1 MGIQPVGHRLLV
13 RPVSQET
20 TTKAGII
27 LEGVEKDRPDR
38 GVIVNIG
45 NPIIID
51 QFTGNMVE
59 KMTPTRDGG
68 FLRVAE
74 GSYTEFAIGDTVLF
88 ERHAPRAVRTAE
100 GDDLLIVNASDVLAI
115 IG

>member
-38 GVIVNIG
+38 GVIVDIG
-45 NPIIID
+45 SPHIEISERID
-51 QFTGNMVE
+51 AVPQ
-59 KMTPTRDGG
+59 RDGG

-88 ERHAPRAVRTAE
+88 ERHAPRAVKTAE
-100 GDDLLIVNASDVLAI
+100 GEDLLIVNASDVLAI
-115 IG
+115 IS